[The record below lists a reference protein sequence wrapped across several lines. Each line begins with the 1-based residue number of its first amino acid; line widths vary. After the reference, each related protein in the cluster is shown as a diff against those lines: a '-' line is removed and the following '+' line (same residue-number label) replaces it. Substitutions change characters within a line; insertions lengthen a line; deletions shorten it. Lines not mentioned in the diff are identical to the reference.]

1 MPFQSLP
8 FIRASSRD
16 KAWQAALLPTLMG
29 LYYDSPHSNHI
40 VLWPSCPI
48 TLFSSHGE
56 HPENTP
62 QIHLKIQI
70 SVAGF
75 KKQCFSM
82 QFPLVIRHNQWK
94 QQTGSV
100 AKEKKKKLSAR
111 AFKYFLLSNWIFPVR
126 NSRKCK
132 LKVKVTQLC
141 PTLCNPMDLY
151 SPWNS
156 PGQNTGVGSL
166 SLLQGTSPT
175 QGSNSGLTH
184 CRWILY
190 QLSHKGSP
198 NWRSVSS
205 VQLLSHVRLFA
216 TPWTAA
222 LQASL
227 SITNSRSLLKLMSIE
242 SAMPS
247 NHLILCR
254 PLSSCLQS
262 VPAPGS
268 FQIEGNAN

>member
-48 TLFSSHGE
+48 TLFSSHRE
-56 HPENTP
+56 HPEDTL

-100 AKEKKKKLSAR
+100 AKEKKKLSAR

-132 LKVKVTQLC
+132 LKPQ
-141 PTLCNPMDLY
+141 
-151 SPWNS
+151 W
-156 PGQNTGVGSL
+156 GI
-166 SLLQGTSPT
+166 TSHV
-175 QGSNSGLTH
+175 LK
-184 CRWILY
+184 W
-190 QLSHKGSP
+190 
-198 NWRSVSS
+198 
-205 VQLLSHVRLFA
+205 LLSKR
-216 TPWTAA
+216 
-222 LQASL
+222 QEIS
-227 SITNSRSLLKLMSIE
+227 SGEGIKG
-242 SAMPS
+242 
-247 NHLILCR
+247 ILCT
-254 PLSSCLQS
+254 LLM
-262 VPAPGS
+262 G
-268 FQIEGNAN
+268 I